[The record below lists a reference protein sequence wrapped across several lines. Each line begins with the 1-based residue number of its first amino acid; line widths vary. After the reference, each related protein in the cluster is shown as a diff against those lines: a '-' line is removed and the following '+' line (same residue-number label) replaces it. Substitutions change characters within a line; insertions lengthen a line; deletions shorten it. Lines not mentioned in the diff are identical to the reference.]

1 MARQH
6 MRYITLPSG
15 DDVPV
20 FGQGTW
26 FMGERGSDIQREI
39 QTLQHGIDRGLTLI
53 DTAEMYADGGAEKVV
68 GAAIKGRRD
77 DVFLVS
83 KVLPGNASANGTIAA
98 CEASL
103 KRLGTEY
110 IDLYLLHWR
119 GHIPLE
125 ETVNVLEDLV
135 EQGKIGQWGV
145 SNFDVDD
152 LDELMTIVDNERVA
166 TNQVLYN
173 LSRRG
178 IEYDLLPWC
187 RSNSLPVMAYSPIEQ
202 ARLLEHPALSEVA
215 KRHHATEAQIALAWV
230 LRDHNII
237 TIPKASTI
245 EHIEENIGS
254 LSITLEHEDY
264 VTLDAA
270 FPPPSRKKPL
280 EML

>member
-1 MARQH
+1 MARQN
-6 MRYITLPSG
+6 MRYIALPSG

-26 FMGERGSDIQREI
+26 FMGERSSDIPREI
-39 QTLQHGIDRGLTLI
+39 YTLQQGIERGLSLI
-53 DTAEMYADGGAEKVV
+53 DTAEMYADGGAEEVV

-83 KVLPGNASANGTIAA
+83 KVLPWNASLEGTVAA

-103 KRLGTEY
+103 KRLDTNY

-119 GHIPLE
+119 GNIPLE
-125 ETVNVLEDLV
+125 ETAEAMENLV

-152 LDELMTIVDNERVA
+152 LEELLTIIDNQQLT

-178 IEYDLLPWC
+178 IEYDMLPWS
-187 RSNSLPVMAYSPIEQ
+187 RSNSLPIMAYSPIEQ
-202 ARLLEHPALSEVA
+202 GRLLEHPALIEVA
-215 KRHHATEAQIALAWV
+215 KRHHATPAQIALAWV
-230 LRDHNII
+230 MRDHNVI

-245 EHIEENIGS
+245 EHMQENIGS
-254 LSITLEHEDY
+254 LAIILQHEDY

-270 FPPPSRKKPL
+270 FPPPQRKTPL

>member
-26 FMGERGSDIQREI
+26 FMGERGSDIQREV
-39 QTLQHGIDRGLTLI
+39 QTLRHGIERGLSLI
-53 DTAEMYADGGAEKVV
+53 DTAEMYADGGAERVV
-68 GAAIKGRRD
+68 GAAIKGCRN

-83 KVLPGNASANGTIAA
+83 KVLPGNASAQGTIAA
-98 CEASL
+98 CEGSL

-125 ETVNVLEDLV
+125 ETVNALEDLV

-152 LDELMTIVDNERVA
+152 LEELMTIVDNERIA

-187 RSNSLPVMAYSPIEQ
+187 RSNSMPVMAYSPIEQ
-202 ARLLEHPALSEVA
+202 ARLLEHPALIEVA
-215 KRHHATEAQIALAWV
+215 KRHHATPAQIALAWV

-237 TIPKASTI
+237 TIPKASSV
-245 EHIEENIGS
+245 EHMMENIGS
-254 LSITLEHEDY
+254 LSIHLEHEDY

>member
-1 MARQH
+1 MAKQN

-26 FMGERGSDIQREI
+26 FMGERDSDIQREI

-77 DVFLVS
+77 EVFLVS
-83 KVLPGNASANGTIAA
+83 KVLPSNASARGTITA
-98 CEASL
+98 CENSL
-103 KRLGTEY
+103 RRLGTEY

-125 ETVNVLEDLV
+125 ETVNAMEDLV

-152 LDELMTIVDNERVA
+152 LNELMTVVDNEQVA

-187 RSNSLPVMAYSPIEQ
+187 RSNSMPVMAYSPIEQ
-202 ARLLEHPALSEVA
+202 ARLLKHPALIEVA
-215 KRHHATEAQIALAWV
+215 KRHNATAAQIALAWV

-237 TIPKASTI
+237 TIPKASNI
-245 EHIEENIGS
+245 EHMVENIDS
-254 LSITLEHEDY
+254 LAIKLQHEDY
-264 VTLDAA
+264 VTLDAT
-270 FPPPSRKKPL
+270 FPPPSRKTAL

>member
-26 FMGERGSDIQREI
+26 FMGERGSDIQREV
-39 QTLQHGIDRGLTLI
+39 QTLRHGIERGLSLI
-53 DTAEMYADGGAEKVV
+53 DTAEMYADGGAERVV
-68 GAAIKGRRD
+68 GAAIRGCRD

-83 KVLPGNASANGTIAA
+83 KVLPGNASAQGTIAA
-98 CEASL
+98 CEGSL

-125 ETVNVLEDLV
+125 ETVNALEDLV

-152 LDELMTIVDNERVA
+152 LEELMTIVDNERIA

-187 RSNSLPVMAYSPIEQ
+187 RSNSMPVMAYSPIEQ
-202 ARLLEHPALSEVA
+202 ARLLEHPALVEVA
-215 KRHHATEAQIALAWV
+215 KRHHATPAQIALAWV

-237 TIPKASTI
+237 TIPKASSV
-245 EHIEENIGS
+245 EHMIENIGS
-254 LSITLEHEDY
+254 LSIHLEHEDY

>member
-26 FMGERGSDIQREI
+26 FMGERSSDIQREV
-39 QTLQHGIDRGLTLI
+39 QTLRHGIERGLSLI
-53 DTAEMYADGGAEKVV
+53 DTAEMYADGGAERVV
-68 GAAIKGRRD
+68 GAAIKGCRD

-83 KVLPGNASANGTIAA
+83 KVLPGNASAQGTIAA
-98 CEASL
+98 CEGSL
-103 KRLGTEY
+103 KRMGTEY

-119 GHIPLE
+119 GHVPLE
-125 ETVNVLEDLV
+125 ETVNALEDLV

-152 LDELMTIVDNERVA
+152 LEELMTIVDNERIA

-187 RSNSLPVMAYSPIEQ
+187 RSNSMPVMAYSPIEQ
-202 ARLLEHPALSEVA
+202 ARLLEHPALVEVA
-215 KRHHATEAQIALAWV
+215 KRHHATPAQIALAWV

-237 TIPKASTI
+237 TIPKASSV
-245 EHIEENIGS
+245 EHMIENIGS
-254 LSITLEHEDY
+254 LSIHLEHEDY

>member
-26 FMGERGSDIQREI
+26 FMGERSSDIQREV
-39 QTLQHGIDRGLTLI
+39 QTLRHGIERGLSLI
-53 DTAEMYADGGAEKVV
+53 DTAEMYADGGAERVV
-68 GAAIKGRRD
+68 GAAIKDCRD

-83 KVLPGNASANGTIAA
+83 KVLPGNASAQGTIAA
-98 CEASL
+98 CEGSL

-119 GHIPLE
+119 GHVPLE
-125 ETVNVLEDLV
+125 ETVNALEDLV

-152 LDELMTIVDNERVA
+152 LEELMTIVDNERIA

-187 RSNSLPVMAYSPIEQ
+187 RSNSMPVMAYSPIEQ
-202 ARLLEHPALSEVA
+202 ARLLEHPALVEVA
-215 KRHHATEAQIALAWV
+215 KRHHATPAQIALAWV

-237 TIPKASTI
+237 TIPKASSV
-245 EHIEENIGS
+245 EHMIENIGS
-254 LSITLEHEDY
+254 LSIHLEHEDY

>member
-1 MARQH
+1 

-26 FMGERGSDIQREI
+26 FMGERSSDIQREI
-39 QTLQHGIDRGLTLI
+39 QTLRHGIERGLSLI
-53 DTAEMYADGGAEKVV
+53 DTAEMYADGGAERVV
-68 GAAIKGRRD
+68 GAAIKGCRD

-83 KVLPGNASANGTIAA
+83 KVLPSNASAQGTIAA
-98 CEASL
+98 CEGSL

-119 GHIPLE
+119 GHIPLK
-125 ETVNVLEDLV
+125 ETVNAMEDLV
-135 EQGKIGQWGV
+135 EQGKIGQWGI
-145 SNFDVDD
+145 SNFDVND
-152 LDELMTIVDNERVA
+152 LEALMTLVDNEQIA

-187 RSNSLPVMAYSPIEQ
+187 RSNSMPVMAYSPIEQ
-202 ARLLEHPALSEVA
+202 ARLLEHPALVTVA
-215 KRHHATEAQIALAWV
+215 KRHHATPAQIALAWV

-237 TIPKASTI
+237 TIPKASTV
-245 EHIEENIGS
+245 EHMIENIGS
-254 LSITLEHEDY
+254 LSIHLEHEDY

>member
-1 MARQH
+1 MARQN
-6 MRYITLPSG
+6 MRYIALPSG

-26 FMGERGSDIQREI
+26 FMGEQRSDVPREI
-39 QTLQHGIDRGLTLI
+39 YTLQQGIERGLSLI
-53 DTAEMYADGGAEKVV
+53 DTAEMYADGGAELVV
-68 GAAIKGRRD
+68 GSAIKGRRD
-77 DVFLVS
+77 EVFLVS
-83 KVLPGNASANGTIAA
+83 KVLPGNASLKGTITA

-119 GHIPLE
+119 GNIPLE
-125 ETVNVLEDLV
+125 ETAEAMETLID
-135 EQGKIGQWGV
+135 QGKIGQWGV

-152 LDELMTIVDNERVA
+152 LEELLTIVDSEQLT

-178 IEYDLLPWC
+178 IEYDMLPWS
-187 RSNSLPVMAYSPIEQ
+187 RTNSMPIMAYSPIEQ
-202 ARLLEHPALSEVA
+202 GRLLEHPALTEVA
-215 KRHHATEAQIALAWV
+215 KRHDATPAQIALAWV
-230 LRDHNII
+230 MRDHNVI
-237 TIPKASTI
+237 TIPKASTV
-245 EHIEENIGS
+245 EHMQENIGS
-254 LSITLEHEDY
+254 LAITLRHEDY

-270 FPPPSRKKPL
+270 FPPPQRKTPL